1 MNNNN
6 KDKKQYNEILF
17 LRLPASVFILENSM
31 QEFVSLSKAQ
41 ILLAPETWELVQ
53 ISSVAPAFIS

>member
-6 KDKKQYNEILF
+6 KNKKEYNEILF

-31 QEFVSLSKAQ
+31 QEFVSLSKAH
-41 ILLAPETWELVQ
+41 ILLAPET
-53 ISSVAPAFIS
+53 